1 MSDPERPARSGIRA
15 FRALACVVVGTE
27 AIWIAGIFIA
37 SWATSP
43 SFGLDYRWHMDAAR
57 RLIEVGTPYW
67 PWQVTGPYPIGNGA
81 ILYPPTAFLLFVP
94 FLWLP
99 AALWWAVPIGV
110 LGACLAWHRPPL
122 WAWVII
128 GGLLAFEKSLNVFVF
143 GNPGMW
149 IVAAVAAGTVLGWP
163 SVFVLA
169 KPTFAP
175 LALIGIHR
183 RSWWVTLVVLGLA
196 SIPFGRAWLDWV
208 AVVRNSDVSALYS
221 LPTLP
226 LMLAP
231 IVAWLAGRRRPI
243 AAFRGWVTRTRARR
257 SKPVAAT

>member
-1 MSDPERPARSGIRA
+1 MWVAG
-15 FRALACVVVGTE
+15 VV
-27 AIWIAGIFIA
+27 IA

-57 RLIEVGTPYW
+57 RFLELGTPYW
-67 PWQVTGPYPIGNGA
+67 PWQIAGHYAIGNGA
-81 ILYPPTAFLLFVP
+81 ILYPPTAFLLFIP

-99 AALWWAVPIGV
+99 AALWWAIPIGV
-110 LGACLAWHRPPL
+110 LALGMWVQRPPL
-122 WAWVII
+122 WAWTLI
-128 GGLLAFEKSLNVFVF
+128 GGLLSFDGSLNVIVF

-149 IVAAVAAGTVLGWP
+149 VAAAVAAGTVLGWP

-175 LALIGIHR
+175 LALIGIDR
-183 RSWWVTLVVLGLA
+183 RSWWVTLVLLGLA
-196 SIPFGRAWLDWV
+196 SIVFGRAWLDWF
-208 AVVRNSDVSALYS
+208 AVVRNSDVSPLYN

-231 IVAWLAGRRRPI
+231 VVAWLAGRRRPL
-243 AAFRGWVTRTRARR
+243 ATARRWVTRARR
-257 SKPVAAT
+257 GEPSTVSVT